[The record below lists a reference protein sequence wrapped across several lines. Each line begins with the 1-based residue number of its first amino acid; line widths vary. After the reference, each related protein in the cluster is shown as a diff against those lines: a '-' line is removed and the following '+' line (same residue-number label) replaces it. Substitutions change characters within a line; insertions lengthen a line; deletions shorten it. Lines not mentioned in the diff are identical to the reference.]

1 MYRQYEE
8 IKERGGVKSIPRTVL
23 ETNIEALESHPQPM
37 PRRPSPFSTIR
48 YFLMMHNLFR
58 STNVCAIDGNEGER
72 LH

>member
-23 ETNIEALESHPQPM
+23 ETNIEALESYPQPM
-37 PRRPSPFSTIR
+37 PRRPSPF
-48 YFLMMHNLFR
+48 MMHNLFR